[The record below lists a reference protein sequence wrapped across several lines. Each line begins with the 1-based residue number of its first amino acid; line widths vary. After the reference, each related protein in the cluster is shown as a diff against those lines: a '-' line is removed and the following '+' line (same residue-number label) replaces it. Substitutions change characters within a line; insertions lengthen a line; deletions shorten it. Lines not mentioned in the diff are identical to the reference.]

1 MRYSV
6 LKGVCLSGTSRNVFI
21 VRDDRIMRNMMTVDG
36 VNVVMCPMFE
46 IASNPTIDLR
56 EMEEYRMKKN
66 GILVV
71 YGEIEV

>member
-1 MRYSV
+1 
-6 LKGVCLSGTSRNVFI
+6 
-21 VRDDRIMRNMMTVDG
+21 MRNMMTVDG